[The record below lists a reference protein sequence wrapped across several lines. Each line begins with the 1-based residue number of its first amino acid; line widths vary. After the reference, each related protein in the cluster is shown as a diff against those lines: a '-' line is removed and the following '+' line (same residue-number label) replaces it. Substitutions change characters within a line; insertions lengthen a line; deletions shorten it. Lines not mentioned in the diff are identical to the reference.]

1 MENNIS
7 WSSYWSALT
16 SLTLIY
22 YAYVLLVF
30 YRHDLRN
37 LLVGKIKKMPTGVSQ
52 PSPPILKRNNP
63 VERDDDELFLSAQ
76 SLADETLAYL
86 DQSGHGLKEEIFF
99 GLKQIFKKHRIILN
113 SSYQPA
119 MESLLLSE
127 CEAKCAIHLTEE
139 EVKQV
144 WMG

>member
-7 WSSYWSALT
+7 WSSYWSALI

-30 YRHDLRN
+30 YRHELRN
-37 LLVGKIKKMPTGVSQ
+37 LLTGKIKKMPTGVLQ
-52 PSPPILKRNNP
+52 PSLPIMEHNNP
-63 VERDDDELFLSAQ
+63 VESGGDALFHSAQ

-86 DQSGHGLKEEIFF
+86 EQSGHGVKEEILF
-99 GLKQIFKKHRIILN
+99 GLQQIFKKHRIILN
-113 SSYQPA
+113 STYQHA
-119 MESLLLSE
+119 MENLLLSE